1 MKISIPEPCNENWGA
16 MTPNEQGR
24 FCQSCQKTVV
34 DFTNWSTTD
43 IQNYFT
49 RHYGQKVCGRFK
61 NEQLTQIDIQIP
73 TQLFS
78 YIPASRKFALALL
91 IVFGTTLFS
100 CTDNSGNSATIG
112 KIEVI
117 DSTKVNND
125 SLQTKTIGKMA
136 IDTPKI
142 PAEEVKDGDLLG
154 EVVTKGEVR
163 NVPILMGD
171 TIMEE
176 PVQTV
181 KGKIKVNTID
191 TLHPSEQV
199 ILQTMGLVAPD
210 YKPDS
215 NLNVKLPKK

>member
-1 MKISIPEPCNENWGA
+1 MKISIPEPCHENWGV

-34 DFTNWSTTD
+34 DFTHWSTAD
-43 IQNYFT
+43 IQNYFA

-61 NEQLTQIDIQIP
+61 NEQLAQINIQIP
-73 TQLFS
+73 TSLFT

-100 CTDNSGNSATIG
+100 CTDNSGNSAAIG

-125 SLQTKTIGKMA
+125 SLPPERIGKMA
-136 IDTPKI
+136 VIDTI
-142 PAEEVKDGDLLG
+142 PAQNVTNEQLLG
-154 EVVTKGEVR
+154 EVITKGETKSIPV
-163 NVPILMGD
+163 IMGD

-176 PVQTV
+176 PIIQTT

-191 TLHPSEQV
+191 TLPKEV
-199 ILQTMGLVAPD
+199 ILHTMGLVAPD

-215 NLNVKLPKK
+215 NLNIKLPEK